1 MTGLHPKKELF
12 ATEYLRTGAMKA
24 SAIAA
29 GYSPKSASAAATR
42 LLKDPYVVEFLDA
55 ARERS
60 LAVAQ
65 YGASQAMREL
75 EDGMRFARE
84 TKNATALARLIELRM
99 KHAGLLVDRSD
110 VRMLG
115 GFRIEIAG
123 IGDGA
128 GEVAAAPVVSAAA
141 AFAASIADPFA

>member
-1 MTGLHPKKELF
+1 
-12 ATEYLRTGAMKA
+12 
-24 SAIAA
+24 
-29 GYSPKSASAAATR
+29 
-42 LLKDPYVVEFLDA
+42 
-55 ARERS
+55 
-60 LAVAQ
+60 
-65 YGASQAMREL
+65 
-75 EDGMRFARE
+75 
-84 TKNATALARLIELRM
+84 M